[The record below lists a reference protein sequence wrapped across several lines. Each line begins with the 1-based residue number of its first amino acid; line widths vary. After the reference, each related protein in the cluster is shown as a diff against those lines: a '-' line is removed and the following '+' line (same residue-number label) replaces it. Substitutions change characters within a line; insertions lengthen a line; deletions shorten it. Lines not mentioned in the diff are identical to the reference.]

1 MGPPAQAARGY
12 CPVWSAP
19 SCAGLREQPRPGRVR
34 PGKLGQALCSAPF
47 YETTAGRLSQEKD
60 DTPTPPTPSPATA
73 NPQPLERRLQR
84 DWPVSEGTLPTPD
97 SSWGQ
102 GLNLGGQ
109 ETAESRESFSQG
121 FGEVLGI
128 FPEGQL
134 CPTPAHWE
142 GPWQGPDLGHTADSS
157 EEGNSPFSLTRI
169 PKMLRGNP
177 RAPSPETHQTH
188 LSLII
193 GLPAGLENH
202 LGTELGRAAGPR
214 GSFLG
219 NNNSDWNQS
228 NSRTR
233 GPSGVPP
240 HPFFR

>member
-1 MGPPAQAARGY
+1 MFWRPLFGVTFRK
-12 CPVWSAP
+12 
-19 SCAGLREQPRPGRVR
+19 QPRPGQVR
-34 PGKLGQALCSAPF
+34 LGKLGQALCSAPF

-60 DTPTPPTPSPATA
+60 DTPTPPTPSPTTA

-97 SSWGQ
+97 SNWGQ

-157 EEGNSPFSLTRI
+157 EEGNSPFSLLESPRCWGVTQGHLAR
-169 PKMLRGNP
+169 NP
-177 RAPSPETHQTH
+177 PNPSFLDYQPPSRAGKPPTDRVGQGSRAPGQ
-188 LSLII
+188 
-193 GLPAGLENH
+193 LP
-202 LGTELGRAAGPR
+202 RK
-214 GSFLG
+214 
-219 NNNSDWNQS
+219 
-228 NSRTR
+228 
-233 GPSGVPP
+233 
-240 HPFFR
+240 